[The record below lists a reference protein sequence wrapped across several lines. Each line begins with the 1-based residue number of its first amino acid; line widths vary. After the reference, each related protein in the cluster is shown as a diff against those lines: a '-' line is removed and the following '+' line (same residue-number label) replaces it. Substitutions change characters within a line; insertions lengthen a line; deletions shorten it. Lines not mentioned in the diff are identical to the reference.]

1 VTKSETPTSLYVVVG
16 SKNPVKVNAA
26 KNAIAMLY
34 PERNVICQGM
44 HAPSN
49 VAEQPMTSEETRIGA
64 INRVKFCQENA
75 KADFY
80 IAMEGGVDKFEY
92 GPATFAYIVIAN
104 HERQSIGRG
113 AIMPIPESVYQAL
126 ADGQELGPL
135 MDKLFN
141 TQNIK
146 QKGGAIGLLTN
157 GNATREGNY
166 THAIVLAMA
175 PFLHPDLYPVLTQS
189 NNAN

>member
-1 VTKSETPTSLYVVVG
+1 MSQPQTTAALHVVVG

-26 KNAIAMLY
+26 KNAISMLY
-34 PERNVICQGM
+34 PDHQITCEGM
-44 HAPSN
+44 HAPSG

-64 INRVKFCQENA
+64 INRVNYCQANA

-80 IAMEGGVDKFEY
+80 VAMEGGVDKFEY

-104 HERQSIGRG
+104 HERESIGRG

-126 ADGQELGPL
+126 VNGEELGPL
-135 MDKLFN
+135 MDTLFN
-141 TQNIK
+141 TKNVK

-166 THAIVLAMA
+166 THAMVLAMA
-175 PFLHPDLYPVLTQS
+175 PFLHPDLYPV
-189 NNAN
+189 NPK

>member
-1 VTKSETPTSLYVVVG
+1 MSQPQTTAALHVVVG

-26 KNAIAMLY
+26 KNAISMLY
-34 PERNVICQGM
+34 PDHQITCEGM
-44 HAPSN
+44 HAPSG

-64 INRVKFCQENA
+64 INRVSYCQANA

-80 IAMEGGVDKFEY
+80 VAMEGGVDKFEY

-104 HERQSIGRG
+104 YERESIGRG

-126 ADGQELGPL
+126 AAGEELGPL
-135 MDKLFN
+135 MDTLFN
-141 TQNIK
+141 TKNVK

-175 PFLHPDLYPVLTQS
+175 PFLHPDLYPV
-189 NNAN
+189 NPK

>member
-1 VTKSETPTSLYVVVG
+1 LKGTTLSQPQTNAALHVVVG

-26 KNAIAMLY
+26 KNAISMLY
-34 PERNVICQGM
+34 PDHQLTCEGM
-44 HAPSN
+44 HAPSG

-64 INRVKFCQENA
+64 INRVNYCQANA

-80 IAMEGGVDKFEY
+80 VAMEGGVDRFEY

-104 HERQSIGRG
+104 HERESIGRG

-126 ADGQELGPL
+126 AAGEELGPL
-135 MDKLFN
+135 MDTLFN
-141 TQNIK
+141 TKNVK

-166 THAIVLAMA
+166 THAMVLAMA
-175 PFLHPDLYPVLTQS
+175 PFLHPDLYPV
-189 NNAN
+189 NPK

>member
-1 VTKSETPTSLYVVVG
+1 MSQPQTNAALHVVVG

-26 KNAIAMLY
+26 KNAISMLY
-34 PERNVICQGM
+34 PDHQITCEGM
-44 HAPSN
+44 HAPSG

-64 INRVKFCQENA
+64 INRVNYCQANA

-80 IAMEGGVDKFEY
+80 VAMEGGVDRFEY

-104 HERQSIGRG
+104 HERESIGRG

-126 ADGQELGPL
+126 AAGEELGPL
-135 MDKLFN
+135 MDTLFN
-141 TQNIK
+141 TKNVK

-166 THAIVLAMA
+166 THAMVLAMA
-175 PFLHPDLYPVLTQS
+175 PFLHPYLYLS
-189 NNAN
+189 LIHI

>member
-1 VTKSETPTSLYVVVG
+1 MPPSPASLNVIVG

-26 KNAIAMLY
+26 RNAIAMLY
-34 PERNVICQGM
+34 PEHTIFCQGM
-44 HAPSN
+44 HAPSG

-64 INRVKFCQENA
+64 INRVEYCQKNA
-75 KADFY
+75 QADFY
-80 IAMEGGVDKFEY
+80 VAMEGGVDKFDY

-104 HERQSIGRG
+104 RERQSIGRG

-126 ADGQELGPL
+126 AAGEELGPL

-141 TQNIK
+141 THNVK

-166 THAIVLAMA
+166 THAMVLAMA
-175 PFLHPDLYPVLTQS
+175 PFLHPDLYPI
-189 NNAN
+189 N